1 MLEELDLH
9 LKMEKEEW
17 NACKEMLWRRLSV
30 LQQRARELKIPTII
44 LFEGW
49 GASGKGL
56 MISRLIQNLD
66 PRGFS
71 VHNIVG
77 PTAEDLRYP
86 WMYRFWKRLPL
97 YGEIAIF
104 DRSWYYGVTAERES
118 GELSGKEIERRFDEI
133 VDFERQMV
141 DDGAVLLKF
150 FLHVSR
156 KEQRRRLKG
165 LESKKATRWRV
176 TQEDWRRNRHYEEEA
191 ELFEEML
198 ERTSK
203 LDLPWT
209 LVEAEDKRYA
219 VHKVLAAVISAL
231 EGAIARRE
239 SDNMPEFAG
248 VRISKELASRPLPP
262 LSEVSLARRTLSIEE
277 YKQELKRCQKQLF
290 ELQNR
295 LYQKRIPLIL
305 AFEGWDAAGKGG
317 TIKRVTQALDPRGYE
332 VIPICAPSPVEKNH
346 QHLWR
351 FWNALPR
358 DGHTAIFDRTWY
370 GRVLVEHIEGFCTME
385 QWGRAYDEINRF
397 ERRLA
402 DWGAIVLKFWL
413 QIDQEEQLRRFIE
426 RQRIP
431 EKQYKITD
439 EDWRNRDKWDQYE
452 EAVNEM
458 LARTN
463 TGYAPWTVVES
474 NDKRYGRIKT
484 MKTIIHA
491 AEERL
496 K

>member
-1 MLEELDLH
+1 
-9 LKMEKEEW
+9 
-17 NACKEMLWRRLSV
+17 
-30 LQQRARELKIPTII
+30 
-44 LFEGW
+44 
-49 GASGKGL
+49 
-56 MISRLIQNLD
+56 
-66 PRGFS
+66 
-71 VHNIVG
+71 
-77 PTAEDLRYP
+77 
-86 WMYRFWKRLPL
+86 MYRFWKRLPL

-118 GELSGKEIERRFDEI
+118 GGLSGKEIERRFDEI

>member
-1 MLEELDLH
+1 MLEQLDLH

-17 NACKEMLWRRLSV
+17 NACKETLWRRLSV

-44 LFEGW
+44 VFEGW

-71 VHNIVG
+71 VHNIIE
-77 PTAEDLRYP
+77 PTVEDLRYP

-104 DRSWYYGVTAERES
+104 DRSWYYGVTAERED
-118 GELSGKEIERRFDEI
+118 GRLSGKEIERRFGEI

-141 DDGAVLLKF
+141 DDGAVLIKF
-150 FLHVSR
+150 FLHVSQ

-176 TQEDWRRNRHYEEEA
+176 TQEDWRRNRHYEKEA

-198 ERTSK
+198 GRTSEPG
-203 LDLPWT
+203 LPWT

-219 VHKVLAAVISAL
+219 VHKVLTTVIAAL

-262 LSEVSLARRTLSIEE
+262 LSEVSLSRRTLSIEE
-277 YKQELKRCQKQLF
+277 YKQELKLCQKRLF

-346 QHLWR
+346 QYLWR

-397 ERRLA
+397 ERHLA

-439 EDWRNRDKWDQYE
+439 EDWRNRDKWNQYE

-463 TGYAPWTVVES
+463 TAFAPWTVVES

-484 MKTIIHA
+484 MKTIIRA

>member
-1 MLEELDLH
+1 M
-9 LKMEKEEW
+9 
-17 NACKEMLWRRLSV
+17 
-30 LQQRARELKIPTII
+30 
-44 LFEGW
+44 
-49 GASGKGL
+49 
-56 MISRLIQNLD
+56 
-66 PRGFS
+66 
-71 VHNIVG
+71 
-77 PTAEDLRYP
+77 
-86 WMYRFWKRLPL
+86 
-97 YGEIAIF
+97 
-104 DRSWYYGVTAERES
+104 
-118 GELSGKEIERRFDEI
+118 
-133 VDFERQMV
+133 
-141 DDGAVLLKF
+141 
-150 FLHVSR
+150 
-156 KEQRRRLKG
+156 
-165 LESKKATRWRV
+165 
-176 TQEDWRRNRHYEEEA
+176 
-191 ELFEEML
+191 
-198 ERTSK
+198 
-203 LDLPWT
+203 
-209 LVEAEDKRYA
+209 
-219 VHKVLAAVISAL
+219 
-231 EGAIARRE
+231 
-239 SDNMPEFAG
+239 
-248 VRISKELASRPLPP
+248 
-262 LSEVSLARRTLSIEE
+262 
-277 YKQELKRCQKQLF
+277 
-290 ELQNR
+290 
-295 LYQKRIPLIL
+295 
-305 AFEGWDAAGKGG
+305 
-317 TIKRVTQALDPRGYE
+317 TQALDPRGYE
-332 VIPICAPSPVEKNH
+332 VIPICVPSPVEKNH

-491 AEERL
+491 VEERL

>member
-17 NACKEMLWRRLSV
+17 NACKETLWRRLSV

-71 VHNIVG
+71 VHNIIE

-86 WMYRFWKRLPL
+86 WMHRFWKRLPL

-104 DRSWYYGVTAERES
+104 DRSWYYGVTAEREN
-118 GELSGKEIERRFDEI
+118 GNLSGKEIERRFDEI

-141 DDGAVLLKF
+141 DDGAVLIKF
-150 FLHVSR
+150 FLHVSQ
-156 KEQRRRLKG
+156 KEQRKRLKG

-176 TQEDWRRNRHYEEEA
+176 TQDDWRRNRHYEKEA

-198 ERTSK
+198 GRTSEFEQ
-203 LDLPWT
+203 PWT

-219 VHKVLAAVISAL
+219 VHKVLTTVIAAL

-248 VRISKELASRPLPP
+248 VRISKELVSRPLPP
-262 LSEVSLARRTLSIEE
+262 LSEISLARRTLSIEE

-332 VIPICAPSPVEKNH
+332 VIPICAPTPVEKNH

-397 ERRLA
+397 ERHLA

-463 TGYAPWTVVES
+463 TSYAPWTVVES

-484 MKTIIHA
+484 METIIRA

-496 K
+496 G

>member
-1 MLEELDLH
+1 
-9 LKMEKEEW
+9 
-17 NACKEMLWRRLSV
+17 
-30 LQQRARELKIPTII
+30 
-44 LFEGW
+44 
-49 GASGKGL
+49 
-56 MISRLIQNLD
+56 
-66 PRGFS
+66 
-71 VHNIVG
+71 
-77 PTAEDLRYP
+77 
-86 WMYRFWKRLPL
+86 
-97 YGEIAIF
+97 
-104 DRSWYYGVTAERES
+104 
-118 GELSGKEIERRFDEI
+118 
-133 VDFERQMV
+133 
-141 DDGAVLLKF
+141 
-150 FLHVSR
+150 
-156 KEQRRRLKG
+156 
-165 LESKKATRWRV
+165 
-176 TQEDWRRNRHYEEEA
+176 
-191 ELFEEML
+191 
-198 ERTSK
+198 
-203 LDLPWT
+203 
-209 LVEAEDKRYA
+209 
-219 VHKVLAAVISAL
+219 
-231 EGAIARRE
+231 
-239 SDNMPEFAG
+239 MPEFAG

-463 TGYAPWTVVES
+463 TGYAPWTVDES

-484 MKTIIHA
+484 MKTIIQA

>member
-1 MLEELDLH
+1 
-9 LKMEKEEW
+9 
-17 NACKEMLWRRLSV
+17 
-30 LQQRARELKIPTII
+30 
-44 LFEGW
+44 
-49 GASGKGL
+49 
-56 MISRLIQNLD
+56 
-66 PRGFS
+66 
-71 VHNIVG
+71 
-77 PTAEDLRYP
+77 
-86 WMYRFWKRLPL
+86 
-97 YGEIAIF
+97 
-104 DRSWYYGVTAERES
+104 
-118 GELSGKEIERRFDEI
+118 
-133 VDFERQMV
+133 MV

-248 VRISKELASRPLPP
+248 VRISKELASCPLPP

>member
-1 MLEELDLH
+1 
-9 LKMEKEEW
+9 
-17 NACKEMLWRRLSV
+17 
-30 LQQRARELKIPTII
+30 
-44 LFEGW
+44 
-49 GASGKGL
+49 
-56 MISRLIQNLD
+56 
-66 PRGFS
+66 
-71 VHNIVG
+71 
-77 PTAEDLRYP
+77 
-86 WMYRFWKRLPL
+86 
-97 YGEIAIF
+97 
-104 DRSWYYGVTAERES
+104 
-118 GELSGKEIERRFDEI
+118 
-133 VDFERQMV
+133 
-141 DDGAVLLKF
+141 
-150 FLHVSR
+150 
-156 KEQRRRLKG
+156 
-165 LESKKATRWRV
+165 
-176 TQEDWRRNRHYEEEA
+176 
-191 ELFEEML
+191 ML